1 MSNILVT
8 TMGLSW
14 QNLPQILGL
23 TNPNVVDLYRFHPS
37 NDRIARIREEFGI
50 QPVDEVWV
58 ITTTGN
64 MDPQLADLQKWH
76 ALLEPSNSLFAE
88 LKEWQG
94 LIDASFWPA
103 LKIFQ
108 VSGTEDLTSETE
120 CRIMKEAML
129 RIVLHAS
136 EYAAGGK
143 LLLSFAGGA
152 KTMSADMQLA
162 ATLFGCDVMIHVV
175 KDDMYSMKPA
185 SDFGPEQFT
194 ASLPADFKDAIT
206 PLVTGKISKN
216 ALVGMSLGD
225 MSPIQAS
232 DYPFVSSENEKVA
245 LFRVDP
251 SELFLSQAIEN
262 RMKHAE
268 YLAGF
273 CTNALLGQDN
283 DANFLSLYS
292 LPSWIIDKLKKT
304 RLGIH
309 PEKESV
315 ELEWLNKLPKAALHC
330 HLDGILD
337 ASELI
342 RVANANYL
350 LLDRYK
356 MRTAFQIREWRRLL
370 DRLSIAD
377 FREQIPL
384 NTIADAVRD
393 IPEPVSLCAFIQ
405 LFNGASDILDDLIY
419 GNKRIES
426 AFVSTG
432 FNAYEALGD
441 LQGARLL
448 QSEASIR
455 ETCRILAEKAELH
468 NIRYLEVRCS
478 PFKYIAGGLNPIQVV
493 DIIEEELCKSLK
505 DFSIVFTA
513 GRHRLKADIVQ
524 LVNVAKRIMENP
536 KSSCRLRGFDLT
548 ENEASS
554 PAKDLRR
561 YFSPVMAK
569 CQHITINA
577 GENGDVASTWE
588 AVHQLNAERVSH
600 CLSLTDNPAMLEEF
614 LDRNIAIEMCPS
626 SNFQIMGFR
635 DNYIS
640 ETGNKPEYPLK
651 DYLDRG
657 IRVTV
662 NADNPGISRTDFS
675 RELHRAARLTPG
687 GLSVWEIL
695 KIVRNGFKAS
705 FAGYATRN
713 RLLREVEAEIIDLI
727 QKEGYRNNTS

>member
-37 NDRIARIREEFGI
+37 NDRISRVREEFDL
-50 QPVDEVWV
+50 QPVDEIWV
-58 ITTTGN
+58 VTTKGKV
-64 MDPQLADLQKWH
+64 DPQLVVLQEWH
-76 ALLEPSNSLFAE
+76 ARLEPSDLLFAE
-88 LKEWQG
+88 IKEWAG
-94 LIDASFWPA
+94 LIGASFWPV

-108 VSGTEDLTSETE
+108 VSGTDDLASETE

-129 RIVLHAS
+129 RIVLHAA
-136 EYAAGGK
+136 EYATGGQ
-143 LLLSFAGGA
+143 LLLSFAGGS
-152 KTMSADMQLA
+152 KTMSADMQFA
-162 ATLFGCDVMIHVV
+162 ATLFGCDAMIQMV
-175 KDDMYSMKPA
+175 DDGMFSMKPMDA
-185 SDFGPEQFT
+185 TSDFGPEQFT
-194 ASLPADFKDAIT
+194 ASLPADFREVIT
-206 PLVTGKISKN
+206 PLVSGKFAKN
-216 ALVGMSLGD
+216 PLIGMSLAD
-225 MSPIQAS
+225 LPPIQAP
-232 DYPFVSSENEKVA
+232 DYPIVGSENGKVA
-245 LFRVDP
+245 LLHVDP
-251 SELFLSQAIEN
+251 AELFLSEAIEN

-268 YLAGF
+268 YFAGF
-273 CTNALLGQDN
+273 YTNALIGEEN
-283 DANFLSLYS
+283 DAGFLSLYS
-292 LPSWIIDKLKKT
+292 LPSWIIDKLKKSS
-304 RLGIH
+304 LGIH

-330 HLDGILD
+330 HLEGVLD
-337 ASELI
+337 AKELI
-342 RVANANYL
+342 RVANANHL
-350 LLDRYK
+350 LVDRYK

-370 DRLSIAD
+370 DRFSIAD
-377 FREQIPL
+377 FIEQNPL
-384 NTIADAVRD
+384 KTIADAVRD

-405 LFNGASDILDDLIY
+405 LFNGAPDLLDELIY
-419 GNKRIES
+419 GNKQIES

-432 FNAYEALGD
+432 FNAYEALGN
-441 LQGARLL
+441 LQGTRLL

-455 ETCRILAEKAELH
+455 ETCRILAEKAVLH

-478 PFKYIAGGLNPIQVV
+478 PFKYVAGGLNPIQIV
-493 DIIEEELCKSLK
+493 DMIEEELGKSLK

-536 KSSCRLRGFDLT
+536 KSRCRLRGFDLA
-548 ENEASS
+548 ENEAAC

-577 GENGDVASTWE
+577 GGNGDVSSLWE
-588 AVHQLNAERVSH
+588 AVYQLNAERVSH
-600 CLSLTDNPAMLEEF
+600 CLTLTDNPAMMGEF

-626 SNFQIMGFR
+626 SNFQIVGFR
-635 DNYIS
+635 DSYLS
-640 ETGNKPEYPLK
+640 ETGSKPEYPLK

-657 IRVTV
+657 LRVTV

-687 GLSVWEIL
+687 GLSIWEIL

-705 FAGYATRN
+705 FAEHDTRS
-713 RLLREVEAEIIDLI
+713 RLLREAEAEIIDLI
-727 QKEGYRNNTS
+727 QKGIPQ